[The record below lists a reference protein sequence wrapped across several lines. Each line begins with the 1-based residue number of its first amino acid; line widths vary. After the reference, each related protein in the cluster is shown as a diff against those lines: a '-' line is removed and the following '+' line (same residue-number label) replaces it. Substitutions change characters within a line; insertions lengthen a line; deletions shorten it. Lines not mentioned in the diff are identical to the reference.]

1 MKRPLFLFAI
11 LLSISILVLHFFVK
25 DVPYHPDHITHLI
38 SQNPHRLAIKG
49 IVISDPVF
57 RYSFL
62 GKKQTFVVSP
72 ELMRISDKWFYTR
85 GNIQVTS
92 YRDKELKYGD
102 EILFEAKVRAPSS
115 NGERTFDYK
124 KYLERKGIFAIAT
137 VSKSNPIILMGKGK
151 GLLLKSYA
159 YRFKRSLEHKIV
171 DLFML
176 PEGHFL
182 SAVLLGERQDMPE
195 GWKGIFMKTQTMHL
209 LAISGLHV
217 GIIAFIAL
225 FLVGLFGI
233 PRTSKFN
240 ITILILVAYA
250 IMIGGRPSVVRATI
264 MGVVLLASYALK
276 RDADIYN
283 SLGLAASAILIF
295 NPGQL
300 FNRGFILSFIS
311 VLSIVYIAPKINH
324 MFGIDKIDRN
334 DDGKRVRYYIF
345 TLSTASLAVW
355 LGLLPLTVNFFNIIS
370 PISVVVNIIAI
381 PLLFIII
388 ALSISA
394 LIFQLFFLFLGFI
407 FAESADFF
415 IAILLSSLRFFS
427 KLPFAYF
434 EVASM
439 NLFAVTFYYLLLI
452 IICEKNRLECIW
464 GEIY

>member
-1 MKRPLFLFAI
+1 
-11 LLSISILVLHFFVK
+11 
-25 DVPYHPDHITHLI
+25 
-38 SQNPHRLAIKG
+38 
-49 IVISDPVF
+49 
-57 RYSFL
+57 
-62 GKKQTFVVSP
+62 
-72 ELMRISDKWFYTR
+72 MRVSDKWFYTR

-102 EILFEAKVRAPSS
+102 GILFEAKVRTPSS

-137 VSKSNPIILMGKGK
+137 VSKSNPIILMGEGK
-151 GLLLKSYA
+151 GSLLKSYA

-182 SAVLLGERQDMPE
+182 SAVLLGEKQDMPE

-217 GIIAFIAL
+217 GIIAFITL

-233 PRTSKFN
+233 PRTSKFI

-264 MGVVLLASYALK
+264 MGVVLLASYALR

-283 SLGLAASAILIF
+283 SLGLAASAVLIF
-295 NPGQL
+295 NPDQL
-300 FNRGFILSFIS
+300 FNQGFILSFIS

-324 MFGIDKIDRN
+324 MFGIDKIDRHDN
-334 DDGKRVRYYIF
+334 RKRVKYYIS

-355 LGLLPLTVNFFNIIS
+355 LGLLPLTINFFNIIS
-370 PISVVVNIIAI
+370 PISVVVNIMAI
-381 PLLFIII
+381 PLLRWLVHLMLMIN
-388 ALSISA
+388 LSKA
-394 LIFQLFFLFLGFI
+394 
-407 FAESADFF
+407 
-415 IAILLSSLRFFS
+415 SSLKLGIDYVDKTRKGVS
-427 KLPFAYF
+427 K
-434 EVASM
+434 
-439 NLFAVTFYYLLLI
+439 
-452 IICEKNRLECIW
+452 RH
-464 GEIY
+464 